1 MQDISAANVARMQ
14 LEKAAQAMKMPEDL
28 LRMLQCPK
36 RMLHVTFPI
45 RMDDGTIRCFTGYRC
60 QYSNARGPTKGGV
73 RYHPQV
79 TADEVTALAAWM
91 TWKCAL
97 VDLPYGGAKGG
108 VVCNPTQLSEG
119 ELERLTRRYTT
130 EIMPILGPHSDI
142 PAPDVFTTSKTM
154 AWMMDT
160 YSMFTGHTEP
170 SVVTGKP
177 EVLGGSLGRKEAT
190 GRGVAINT
198 REIFKVLNRPLE
210 GATVAVQ
217 GFGNVGGYAA
227 FFLSRMGAKIVA
239 VSDSSAGFVQPE
251 GFHVPELMSC
261 VDEHGCLAP
270 YPGEKIDRND
280 VLFQDVDIL
289 IPAALENQIHAE
301 NAARVQ
307 AKIVVEGANGPTTP
321 EADEILESKSI
332 HVVPDIMANAGGVIV
347 SHLEWVQALTALY
360 MTEEEVNQRLEGRL
374 VRSFGAMWR
383 KAGELNVS
391 MRTAAYVVALER
403 ITAVYRYRGLFP

>member
-1 MQDISAANVARMQ
+1 MKDISAADVARMQ
-14 LEKAAQAMKMPEDL
+14 LEKAAQAMNMPDDL
-28 LRMLQCPK
+28 LTMLQCPK
-36 RMLHVTFPI
+36 RLLHVTLPI
-45 RMDDGTIRCFTGYRC
+45 RMDDGSVKCFTGYRC
-60 QYSNARGPTKGGV
+60 QYNNARGPTKGGV

-79 TADEVTALAAWM
+79 TADEVFALAAWM

-108 VVCNPTQLSEG
+108 VICDPTQLSEG

-190 GRGVAINT
+190 GRGVAIIT
-198 REIFKVLNRPLE
+198 REVFKVLNRSLD

-227 FFLSRMGAKIVA
+227 FFLSQMGAKVVA
-239 VSDSSAGFVQPE
+239 VSDSSAGFMNE
-251 GFHVPELMSC
+251 DGFHIPELMSC
-261 VDEHGCLAP
+261 VDDHGCLAP
-270 YPGEKIDRND
+270 YPGKKREREE
-280 VLFQDVDIL
+280 VLYSDADIL
-289 IPAALENQIHAE
+289 IPAALENQIRAD
-301 NAARVQ
+301 NASRIQAR
-307 AKIVVEGANGPTTP
+307 IIVEGANGPTTP
-321 EADEILESKSI
+321 EADTILESKGV
-332 HVVPDIMANAGGVIV
+332 HVVPDIMANSGGVIV
-347 SHLEWVQALTALY
+347 SHLEWVQALTGLY
-360 MTEEEVNQRLEGRL
+360 MSEEEVNQRLEGRL
-374 VRSFGAMWR
+374 VRSFSAMWT
-383 KAGELNVS
+383 KAQEQNVS
-391 MRTAAYVVALER
+391 LRTAAYIVALER
-403 ITAVYRYRGLFP
+403 IAEVYRYRGLFP